1 MTMRQP
7 KPAAP
12 FKQSFNTLST
22 EDDDNR
28 IDWSRKTIKKVRH
41 EDEELLLEE
50 EVVTQANVEEDSQLF
65 LETRTRRPRKDKR
78 DKRRQ
83 LVMDEESG
91 RVFVKRRRKR
101 HQYDDWSDDY
111 E

>member
-1 MTMRQP
+1 MRQQKSDALIKQP
-7 KPAAP
+7 LKAP
-12 FKQSFNTLST
+12 FT
-22 EDDDNR
+22 EDDENR
-28 IDWSRKTIKKVRH
+28 IDWERKTLKKVRR
-41 EDEELLLEE
+41 EDEEPIIE
-50 EVVTQANVEEDSQLF
+50 EVITQVDDDPLPQL
-65 LETRTRRPRKDKR
+65 EAQPRRPKKDKR